1 MPRLYR
7 VRLSNPFVMFPDVFW
22 VMAKD
27 GEEAMDKVRLRM
39 QTFFPNVT
47 IDGYSVLM
55 AHEEEVIV

>member
-1 MPRLYR
+1 
-7 VRLSNPFVMFPDVFW
+7 MFPDVFW